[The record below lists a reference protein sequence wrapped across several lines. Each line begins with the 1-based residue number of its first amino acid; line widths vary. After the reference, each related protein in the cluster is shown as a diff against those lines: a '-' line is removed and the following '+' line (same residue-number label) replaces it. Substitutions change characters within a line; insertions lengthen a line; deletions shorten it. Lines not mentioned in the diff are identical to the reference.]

1 MVRFLSISL
10 QVFVSLHTAHE
21 TRESSIFAHLNNW
34 WRQNVYEA
42 KYFFLV
48 CARLTN
54 IFVAGEKQ
62 AGKMNEHTV
71 EIWSAKT
78 DEKCEEKA

>member
-1 MVRFLSISL
+1 MTPKCIRS
-10 QVFVSLHTAHE
+10 E
-21 TRESSIFAHLNNW
+21 IF
-34 WRQNVYEA
+34 
-42 KYFFLV
+42 FFLV